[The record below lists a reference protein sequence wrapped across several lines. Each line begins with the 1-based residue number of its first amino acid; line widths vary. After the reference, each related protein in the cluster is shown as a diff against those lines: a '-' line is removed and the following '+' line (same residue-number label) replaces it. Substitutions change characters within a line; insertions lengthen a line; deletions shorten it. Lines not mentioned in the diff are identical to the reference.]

1 MEPAIVEIVWD
12 RMPAVPRAS
21 SRETVKIYPS
31 KMGRT
36 VSAAVAA
43 WMRPLCPSRTEEN
56 SVYTFDS
63 PENGSGRLT
72 VTIQGA
78 ISRDRLTDQVHVLEI
93 ERVLGQ
99 VQPARLPDLP
109 VWQYSL
115 SLHARNPYAQVVIGL
130 FAIACGCMPLYGI
143 FVLRDMDAVSNVF
156 FFILGATLVVTG
168 AYYWAFRGLRRARWW
183 HRARAAVKLRGEKMP
198 EDLQVII

>member
-1 MEPAIVEIVWD
+1 M
-12 RMPAVPRAS
+12 
-21 SRETVKIYPS
+21 
-31 KMGRT
+31 
-36 VSAAVAA
+36 
-43 WMRPLCPSRTEEN
+43 
-56 SVYTFDS
+56 
-63 PENGSGRLT
+63 
-72 VTIQGA
+72 
-78 ISRDRLTDQVHVLEI
+78 EI